1 MDTTKENG
9 ISVGITRVDK
19 FFFVKV
25 KLVGRITYNDYENMI
40 PMLRYTVRNSINPKV
55 KVFIDATE
63 FKGWELRAAW
73 DDFKYSLEFKKL
85 ITKVAYVGTKT
96 WEEYGVKIGSWF
108 IDGDIKFF
116 NSTEDAYNWLNK
128 DEIEPK
134 TAVQKDLKSRK
145 KAIEDE
151 LQELFEENL
160 NIVDYN
166 VPEPNDQD
174 AAEILITILE
184 DKLNEI
190 KASVEAGKYK

>member
-108 IDGDIKFF
+108 LEGDIKFF
-116 NSTEDAYNWLNK
+116 NSTEDAYDWLNK

>member
-1 MDTTKENG
+1 MNIIKENG

-25 KLVGRITYNDYENMI
+25 KLVGTITYNDYENMV
-40 PMLRYTVRNSINPKV
+40 PMLKYTVQNSVNPKV

-63 FKGWELRAAW
+63 FNGWELRAAW
-73 DDFKYSLEFKKL
+73 DDFRYSMEFKEL

-116 NSTEDAYNWLNK
+116 NSTEDAYDWLNK
-128 DEIEPK
+128 NEVEPK

-145 KAIEDE
+145 EAIKDE
-151 LQELFEENL
+151 LQELFEANL

-166 VPEPNDQD
+166 VPEPDDQD
-174 AAEILITILE
+174 AAEIIVSILE

-190 KASVEAGKYK
+190 KASVEAEKYK